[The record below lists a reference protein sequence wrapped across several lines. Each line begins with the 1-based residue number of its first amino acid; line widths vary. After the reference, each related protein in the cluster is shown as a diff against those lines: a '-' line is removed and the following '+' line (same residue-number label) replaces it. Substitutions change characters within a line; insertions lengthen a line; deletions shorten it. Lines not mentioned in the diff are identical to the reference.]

1 VYTQNG
7 AECTPENVG
16 EYTAELGGWTVEGG
30 RKDNYNIVSCNK
42 VTFEIIRKDLTVDM
56 DDLTVVYGD
65 ELVYPDGVSG
75 YVGVSGLLDGHTL
88 EVTPAFEKNGA
99 AVTPEFAGIYD
110 IICGGITVNG
120 GAVSAENYNVITG
133 RYGTL
138 TIEGVNISIERK
150 TVTKTYDGEK
160 LALSANAPETEVNYY
175 INGVE
180 RAPLDTG
187 LKLVLDGEFATADG
201 NVSSSRRNTAKYK
214 VVDESGN
221 VAGNYVVTYVENDA
235 MLTIEQREISVTTDS
250 ATRSY
255 SGAPLTAD
263 CTYDNSEL
271 VSGHS
276 LSAENKARIV
286 DVGST
291 PNTMRIVIS
300 DVAGKTVTANYD
312 IRLTVGTLTVTEATV
327 FVKIPDMEKVYGE
340 DINVNNFVLEGA
352 LVNGEKLS
360 FRVRYTDG
368 TDFFDGTTFMNV
380 GNYGIVADTDNMAV
394 NGGSGKLTNYKLE
407 FTTDATLNITVR
419 HIIVTTS
426 TPDAYEYDGNDF
438 YNYADFT
445 TEWVV
450 NGELQGEEGLVGSD
464 GLTVV
469 SYTKRSAV
477 GSEDNICSYTANANY
492 KIDGYNYGTL
502 EVVARTISVTTADI
516 NGTYNGTAYSDK
528 SFVYDQ
534 SKLLAGHKIE
544 VTGEPKV
551 QLDACPDG
559 VENVLEFKI
568 TDENGDNVTGCYDIL
583 CEYGMIVIERAP
595 LTVTL
600 NKDGKVSFAY
610 GDSSFDTV
618 IGQFTAVGLVS
629 GETLTVAL
637 IYNTPDGAAPVNA
650 GAYTAELDLENSVI
664 TYAGDGIG

>member
-1 VYTQNG
+1 
-7 AECTPENVG
+7 
-16 EYTAELGGWTVEGG
+16 
-30 RKDNYNIVSCNK
+30 
-42 VTFEIIRKDLTVDM
+42 
-56 DDLTVVYGD
+56 
-65 ELVYPDGVSG
+65 
-75 YVGVSGLLDGHTL
+75 
-88 EVTPAFEKNGA
+88 
-99 AVTPEFAGIYD
+99 
-110 IICGGITVNG
+110 
-120 GAVSAENYNVITG
+120 
-133 RYGTL
+133 
-138 TIEGVNISIERK
+138 
-150 TVTKTYDGEK
+150 
-160 LALSANAPETEVNYY
+160 
-175 INGVE
+175 
-180 RAPLDTG
+180 
-187 LKLVLDGEFATADG
+187 
-201 NVSSSRRNTAKYK
+201 
-214 VVDESGN
+214 
-221 VAGNYVVTYVENDA
+221 
-235 MLTIEQREISVTTDS
+235 
-250 ATRSY
+250 
-255 SGAPLTAD
+255 
-263 CTYDNSEL
+263 
-271 VSGHS
+271 
-276 LSAENKARIV
+276 
-286 DVGST
+286 
-291 PNTMRIVIS
+291 
-300 DVAGKTVTANYD
+300 NYD

-327 FVKIPDMEKVYGE
+327 FVNIPDMEKVYGE

-419 HIIVTTS
+419 HIIITTS

-450 NGELQGEEGLVGSD
+450 NGELQGAEGLVGSD

-544 VTGEPKV
+544 VTGEPTV

-618 IGQFTAVGLVS
+618 IGRFTAVGLVS

-664 TYAGDGIG
+664 TYAGDGIGIDNYDISCEAVDFTITRKEITATLGEWAAEEYDGGSHEYDTSKFAVANGGLLSGESIANVAVRYCDAPTGLSDAGVPVNAGTYYVFLDFDGTTVNGAYGEVPLSTNYSVTCAYITFTVNPKKLTVTLSDVTHVYDGETFDFAASGGFETNLCDGDEIECNVTYSAEPVNVGEYTVTFDADIVFTSGKASNYVFDASANNLTCKLTIEKRAITVTVADRNVEKGNDKYTWEHISSEAADGGEGFISSDLEKLEVEFVYTDKGGKPANAVEYKNVSAKFGGAATVTVIARFSIVSLQVRL